1 MKRLPA
7 LEAVTVIAMLV
18 ACANRAPAQR
28 TALTTPPASASPRAH
43 VALRMPEPRPRATVA
58 AAKRAA
64 AERAAATPTAVAYRP
79 AMSAKARLAIATP
92 AIATPAI
99 ATPAAA
105 APATATPA
113 VTTSSPAPAVPQLPP
128 DAAPQIVALYIDR
141 TTVRGGDT
149 VNGSIVTSSN
159 VASVEARIGY
169 FSIPVPKTG
178 EGRFAVR
185 YTVPHL
191 PFFLHRTYSMAVI
204 ARNAAGVAAVRN
216 VAIRLR

>member
-1 MKRLPA
+1 
-7 LEAVTVIAMLV
+7 MLV

-99 ATPAAA
+99 ATPAAATPAAA